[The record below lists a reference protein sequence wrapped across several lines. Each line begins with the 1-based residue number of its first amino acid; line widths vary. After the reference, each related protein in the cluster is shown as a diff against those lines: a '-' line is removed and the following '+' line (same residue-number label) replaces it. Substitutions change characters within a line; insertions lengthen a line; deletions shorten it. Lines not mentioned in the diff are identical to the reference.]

1 MKNLY
6 WHVYQ
11 NLEKELLEIGETIFV
26 VDNQLD
32 VYSMRIADLLVR
44 MGLEF
49 EGVLNKNQY

>member
-1 MKNLY
+1 MNNLY

-44 MGLEF
+44 M
-49 EGVLNKNQY
+49 